1 MTNIEYLKQLKNII
15 EEFSKTQQVDIL
27 KLLTKYSV
35 NISENSNGSFVNL
48 SDIDNKIIIE
58 IQEYIDFINTQDSN
72 LDKVENKKKVLE
84 KEFF

>member
-15 EEFSKTQQVDIL
+15 EEFSKSQQLDIL
-27 KLLTKYSV
+27 KLLTKHQV

-58 IQEYIDFINTQDSN
+58 IQEYIDFINTQDLN
-72 LDKVENKKKVLE
+72 LNKVENKKKNLE

>member
-15 EEFSKTQQVDIL
+15 EEFSKTQQIDIL
-27 KLLTKYSV
+27 KLLTKHSV

-48 SDIDNKIIIE
+48 SDIDNKIILE
-58 IQEYIDFINTQDSN
+58 IQEYINFINAQDTN
-72 LDKVENKKKVLE
+72 LNTVENKKKILE

>member
-15 EEFSKTQQVDIL
+15 EEFSKTQQIDIL
-27 KLLTKYSV
+27 KLLTKHNV

-48 SDIDNKIIIE
+48 SDIDNKIILE
-58 IQEYIDFINTQDSN
+58 IQEYINFINEQDTN
-72 LDKVENKKKVLE
+72 LNTVENKKKILE

>member
-15 EEFSKTQQVDIL
+15 EEFSKTQQIDIL
-27 KLLTKYSV
+27 KLLTKNNV

-48 SDIDNKIIIE
+48 SDIDNKIILE
-58 IQEYIDFINTQDSN
+58 IQEYINFINAQDTN
-72 LDKVENKKKVLE
+72 LNTVENKKKILE

>member
-15 EEFSKTQQVDIL
+15 EEFSKSQQLDIL
-27 KLLTKYSV
+27 KLLTKHQV

-58 IQEYIDFINTQDSN
+58 IQEYIDFINTQDLN
-72 LDKVENKKKVLE
+72 LNKVENKKKNLE
-84 KEFF
+84 KDFF

>member
-15 EEFSKTQQVDIL
+15 EEFSKSQQVDIL
-27 KLLTKYSV
+27 KLLTKHQV

-48 SDIDNKIIIE
+48 SDIDNKIIVE

-72 LDKVENKKKVLE
+72 LNKVENKKKNLE

>member
-15 EEFSKTQQVDIL
+15 EEFSKTQQIDIL
-27 KLLTKYSV
+27 KLLTKHNV

-48 SDIDNKIIIE
+48 SDIDNKIILE
-58 IQEYIDFINTQDSN
+58 IQEYINFINAQDTN
-72 LDKVENKKKVLE
+72 LNTVENKKKILE

>member
-15 EEFSKTQQVDIL
+15 EEFSKNQQLDIL
-27 KLLTKYSV
+27 KLLTKHQV

-48 SDIDNKIIIE
+48 SDIDNKILVE

-72 LDKVENKKKVLE
+72 LNKVENKKKVLE

>member
-27 KLLTKYSV
+27 KLLTKHQV

-48 SDIDNKIIIE
+48 SDIDNKIIVE

-72 LDKVENKKKVLE
+72 LNKVENKKKNL
-84 KEFF
+84 